1 MDYNTTRSKLILPE
15 YGRNIQKMVE
25 QALNTEDNTER
36 NKITK
41 AIITILGNKKT
52 HLRDIPDFKHKLWDH
67 LAIMSDFKLNFDSP
81 FPKPERKNFN
91 KKPNRIPYKT
101 NHIKFK
107 HYGRNV
113 KLFIQKAIETEDET
127 KRNNLILVIAN
138 HMKYLYLK
146 WNRDAVTDEVILN
159 DLEILSNGK
168 LKIDRS
174 LQLTSSRELST
185 RPRRVKRTT
194 KK

>member
-25 QALNTEDNTER
+25 QALKTEDSTER
-36 NKITK
+36 NKIAN
-41 AIITILGNKKT
+41 AIISILGNKKT

-67 LAIMSDFKLNFDSP
+67 LAIMSDFKLDFDSP

-101 NHIKFK
+101 NNIKFK

-113 KLFIQKAIETEDET
+113 KLFIQQAIETEDET

-146 WNRDAVTDEVILN
+146 WNRDAVTDESILN
-159 DLEILSNGK
+159 DLEKLSNGK
-168 LKIDRS
+168 LKIDKS
-174 LQLTSSRELST
+174 LLLTSSRELST
-185 RPRRVKRTT
+185 RPRRTKRNT

>member
-25 QALNTEDNTER
+25 YALTIEDKIER
-36 NKITK
+36 TKIAN

-67 LAIMSDFKLNFDSP
+67 LAIMSDFKLDFESP
-81 FPKPERKNFN
+81 FPMPEKENFN
-91 KKPNRIPYKT
+91 TKPNKIPYKT
-101 NHIKFK
+101 NNIRFK

-113 KLFIQKAIETEDET
+113 TLFIQHAIETEDET
-127 KRNNLILVIAN
+127 KKNNLILTIAN

-146 WNRDAVTDEVILN
+146 WNRDAVTDETILI
-159 DLEILSNGK
+159 DLEKLSNGK
-168 LKIDRS
+168 LNIDKT
-174 LQLTSSRELST
+174 LHLTSTRELSAKT
-185 RPRRVKRTT
+185 RRIKRNP

>member
-25 QALNTEDNTER
+25 QALKTDDNTER
-36 NKITK
+36 NKIAN

-67 LAIMSDFKLNFDSP
+67 LAIMSDFKLDFDSP
-81 FPKPERKNFN
+81 FPKPEKKDFN

-101 NHIKFK
+101 NNIKFK

-113 KLFIQKAIETEDET
+113 KLFIQQAIETEDET

-146 WNRDAVTDEVILN
+146 WNRDAVTDEAILN
-159 DLEILSNGK
+159 DLERLSNGK
-168 LKIDRS
+168 LKIDKS
-174 LQLTSSRELST
+174 LLLTSSRELST
-185 RPRRVKRTT
+185 RPRRVKRNI

>member
-1 MDYNTTRSKLILPE
+1 MDYNTSRSKLVLHE

-25 QALNTEDNTER
+25 YALTIEDKTER
-36 NKITK
+36 NKIAN

-81 FPKPERKNFN
+81 FPLPEKTNFN
-91 KKPNRIPYKT
+91 LKPNQIPYKID
-101 NHIKFK
+101 NIRYK
-107 HYGRNV
+107 HYGTNV
-113 KLFIQKAIETEDET
+113 SLFIKQAIETDDET
-127 KRNNLILVIAN
+127 KRNNLILIIAN

-146 WNRDAVTDEVILN
+146 WNRDAVTDEIILN
-159 DLEILSNGK
+159 DLEKLSNGK
-168 LKIDRS
+168 LNIDKT
-174 LQLTSSRELST
+174 LQLSSSRELSNKT
-185 RPRRVKRTT
+185 RRIKRVI